1 MTQTRSFNA
10 DIASS
15 IAEFHSLMRGFE
27 LKKKLYRVLVR
38 GKGVDFE
45 GYRDYTRDDD
55 SNLIDWKASKR
66 TNKLIIKQYQEE
78 RNRKVLFIID
88 VSENMIFGSEKKLKC
103 EYAAE
108 VVGAFIHFI
117 ITTRD
122 RCGILLFSDS
132 IKKFIPPLGGI
143 QQFHYCV
150 ASITDPLIYG
160 GRANLAD
167 ALEYVLTY
175 VQSSLVSIILVSD
188 FLVVNEKAKRN
199 LSFIAKKFETLALRI
214 KDKLDY
220 TLPDIAAEI
229 VIEDSKTGQQLLVN
243 PKVARQ
249 MYERIVRKQ
258 TEELSQLCRE
268 GHIDLIN
275 LSTAEPFAP
284 HLAEFLKERTR
295 EVI

>member
-1 MTQTRSFNA
+1 MSPRSFNA

-15 IAEFHSLMRGFE
+15 ITEFHSVMRGFE

-45 GYRDYTRDDD
+45 GYRDYTQDDD
-55 SNLIDWKASKR
+55 SSLIDWKASKR

-78 RNRKVLFIID
+78 QNRQVLFIID

-108 VVGAFIHFI
+108 IAGAFIHLI
-117 ITTRD
+117 ITARD
-122 RCGILLFSDS
+122 RCGILLFSDR
-132 IKKFIPPLGGI
+132 IKKFIPPARGM
-143 QQFHYCV
+143 QQFHYC
-150 ASITDPLIYG
+150 AANITDPFIYG

-167 ALEYVLTY
+167 ALEFVLTY
-175 VQSSLVSIILVSD
+175 IQSSLVSIIIISD
-188 FLVVNEKAKRN
+188 FLVLNEKAKSN
-199 LSFIAKKFETLALRI
+199 LSFVAKKFETLAMRI

-220 TLPDIAAEI
+220 TLPDITAEV
-229 VIEDSKTGQQLLVN
+229 VIEDAKTGQQLLVN
-243 PKVARQ
+243 PKVAKQ
-249 MYERIVRKQ
+249 MYERIVQKQ
-258 TEELSQLCRE
+258 TNEFSQLCRE
-268 GHIDLIN
+268 SHIDLIN

-284 HLAEFLKERTR
+284 RLAEFLKERVR